1 MADEIDLNSDWY
13 ELDGFKSQHFRNDK
27 DGVTCW
33 ILQGGLLGD
42 AAALNVFLDK
52 GNRSYLIPLSVVK
65 AVCESAKAPSRIGQ
79 SVTEGEREDFD
90 KRMQAVRLGAITD
103 CALALCSYCKAS
115 AESGQTTVH
124 YCIAKPLYELFQETA
139 KEMWDEGE

>member
-65 AVCESAKAPSRIGQ
+65 AALDSAKIG
-79 SVTEGEREDFD
+79 D
-90 KRMQAVRLGAITD
+90 K
-103 CALALCSYCKAS
+103 
-115 AESGQTTVH
+115 
-124 YCIAKPLYELFQETA
+124 
-139 KEMWDEGE
+139 DEGE